1 MEDERSPEQP
11 HGESSPADSSPAD
24 EGAAQVPLRAP
35 DLARWCATLLA
46 TSAWQAMGLIPDPA
60 THRVE
65 RNLDDARLAID
76 AAAALLQVL
85 RSHLSEAEPREFD
98 TLLTNLRLNFVE
110 QQAKG

>member
-1 MEDERSPEQP
+1 MEEEHAHQQ
-11 HGESSPADSSPAD
+11 E
-24 EGAAQVPLRAP
+24 ETAQVPLRAP
-35 DLARWCATLLA
+35 DLVRWCVTLLA
-46 TSAWQAMGLIPDPA
+46 TSAWQAMGLIADPA

-76 AAAALLQVL
+76 AAAALLDHL
-85 RSHLSEAEPREFD
+85 RPRLPDAEQREFE

>member
-1 MEDERSPEQP
+1 VEDARSDEHPQ
-11 HGESSPADSSPAD
+11 HGESSAAD
-24 EGAAQVPLRAP
+24 EETAQVPLRAQ
-35 DLARWCATLLA
+35 DLARWCVTLLA

-76 AAAALLQVL
+76 AAAALLQTL
-85 RSHLSEAEPREFD
+85 RSRLSDAEQREFD

-110 QQAKG
+110 QQTKG

>member
-1 MEDERSPEQP
+1 M
-11 HGESSPADSSPAD
+11 D
-24 EGAAQVPLRAP
+24 EGRGPGQQAQDADDAATQVPLRAP
-35 DLARWCATLLA
+35 DLVRWCVTLLA
-46 TSAWQAMGLIPDPA
+46 TSAWQAMGLIADPS

-76 AAAALLQVL
+76 AAAALLEHL
-85 RSHLSEAEPREFD
+85 RPRLPDAEQREFD